1 MKRRKAKAARKENQI
16 RIRLT
21 HQQKE
26 KLVRAA
32 ERAGLDVSSWLRT
45 IGLQAAEA
53 EQDAHR

>member
-53 EQDAHR
+53 KQAMHL